1 MQSSGR
7 RRYIQSNIP
16 KLRAA
21 SSPVFA
27 ALFRMIGL
35 LNGAILD

>member
-1 MQSSGR
+1 MQRSGS

-16 KLRAA
+16 KPDVA
-21 SSPVFA
+21 SSAVFA